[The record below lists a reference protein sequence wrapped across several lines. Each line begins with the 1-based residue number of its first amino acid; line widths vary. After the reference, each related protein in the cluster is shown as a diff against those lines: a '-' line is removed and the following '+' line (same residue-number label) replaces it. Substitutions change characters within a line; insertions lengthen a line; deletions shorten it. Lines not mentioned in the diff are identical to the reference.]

1 MQDDQQEAL
10 NTEAEET
17 AQTESPTEDQTTEAE
32 TEVST
37 PTPAVPKKGAQS
49 RIRELAGENRSLKDR
64 IAELTSPVGLGS
76 PQLPYT
82 PQNQPV
88 TSEDG
93 SIDAQEFKRQVL
105 TEAHQLV
112 NFETQ
117 RVAMVER
124 INRETAEVVQK
135 FPELDPESDH
145 FDKELSDA
153 IYEAVE
159 AKVKSDPTASV
170 KEFAT
175 KQMKL
180 YKREA
185 SREEAQTSAVISK
198 QAAQSAIR
206 PTQNKPVDTKFEDL
220 SVAEMRA
227 RLGYAQ

>member
-1 MQDDQQEAL
+1 MEDNQEAL
-10 NTEAEET
+10 NAEVEET
-17 AQTESPTEDQTTEAE
+17 TNQDSPTENQTTDGE

-37 PTPAVPKKGAQS
+37 QPPVVPKKGAQS

-64 IAELTSPVGLGS
+64 IAELTSPVGLGGS
-76 PQLPYT
+76 QLPYT

-88 TSEDG
+88 VSDDG

-105 TEAHQLV
+105 IEAHQLV

-117 RVAMVER
+117 RAAAVER
-124 INRETAEVVQK
+124 INRESAEVVQK

-145 FDKELSDA
+145 FDKDLSDA

-159 AKVKSDPTASV
+159 AKVKSDPTSSV
-170 KEFAT
+170 KDFVS
-175 KQMKL
+175 KQMRMF
-180 YKREA
+180 KREA
-185 SREEAQTSAVISK
+185 QREEAQTAAEITK

-220 SVAEMRA
+220 SLEEMRQK
-227 RLGYAQ
+227 LGYAQ